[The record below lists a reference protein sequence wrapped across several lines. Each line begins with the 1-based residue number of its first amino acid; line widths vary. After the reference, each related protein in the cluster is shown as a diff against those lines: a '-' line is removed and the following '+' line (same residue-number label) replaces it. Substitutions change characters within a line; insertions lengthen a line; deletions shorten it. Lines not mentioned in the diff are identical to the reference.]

1 MDRGALVRA
10 EVAVAL
16 EEAFAGNAVAIGV
29 LLAAVLVQAK
39 LVLEELDGKR
49 GARGEPTCEWRGDKC
64 AP

>member
-1 MDRGALVRA
+1 MTSAARDTKPRPQPLSGHATARGWWTEERSCA

-39 LVLEELDGKR
+39 LVL
-49 GARGEPTCEWRGDKC
+49 
-64 AP
+64 